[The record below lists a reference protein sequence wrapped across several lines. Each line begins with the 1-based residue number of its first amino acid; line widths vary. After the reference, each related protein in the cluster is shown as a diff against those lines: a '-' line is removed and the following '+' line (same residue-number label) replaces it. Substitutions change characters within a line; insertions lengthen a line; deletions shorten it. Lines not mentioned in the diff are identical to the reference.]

1 MGMRQ
6 KRGNN
11 FILTACVLMLVIIC
25 FLSVYRPMVFDR
37 ERGEREL
44 TVKTRLMKIRQA
56 QERFRKATGTYTGS
70 FATLV
75 KKGYMADSLQYIP
88 YSDGERFSLSATTV
102 ITKSGQQM
110 PLMECGAQYQQYLNG
125 LDENSIANLV
135 EAANEAG
142 LYPGL
147 KIGDLITS
155 NNNAG
160 NWE

>member
-1 MGMRQ
+1 
-6 KRGNN
+6 
-11 FILTACVLMLVIIC
+11 
-25 FLSVYRPMVFDR
+25 
-37 ERGEREL
+37 
-44 TVKTRLMKIRQA
+44 
-56 QERFRKATGTYTGS
+56 
-70 FATLV
+70 
-75 KKGYMADSLQYIP
+75 MADSLQYIP

-125 LDENSIANLV
+125 LDENSIPNRV
-135 EAANEAG
+135 EAAYEAG

-147 KIGDLITS
+147 KIADLITP

>member
-56 QERFRKATGTYTGS
+56 QERFRKATWTYT
-70 FATLV
+70 
-75 KKGYMADSLQYIP
+75 
-88 YSDGERFSLSATTV
+88 
-102 ITKSGQQM
+102 
-110 PLMECGAQYQQYLNG
+110 
-125 LDENSIANLV
+125 
-135 EAANEAG
+135 
-142 LYPGL
+142 
-147 KIGDLITS
+147 
-155 NNNAG
+155 
-160 NWE
+160 